1 MELDSEQQNSE
12 EHKRKLYTGG
22 QVLLASF
29 LGAPI
34 AGAIL
39 LGFNYRAVG
48 KPASGFKAILAGAV
62 ATIVLFTVAF
72 FLPDGFPNFILP
84 AAYCV
89 AMYQFTLHF
98 FGAEIT
104 KSKAEGKNG
113 SWLVAAAV
121 GIVCLVVLLLIIVAA
136 VFLIFPDDGQ
146 LL

>member
-1 MELDSEQQNSE
+1 MEPDSEKQNSE
-12 EHKRKLYTGG
+12 EHKGKVYSAG
-22 QVLLASF
+22 QVLLASG
-29 LGAPI
+29 LGSPI

-48 KPASGFKAILAGAV
+48 KPKSGFKAILAGAV

-72 FLPDGFPNFILP
+72 FLPEGFPNFVLP

-98 FGAEIT
+98 FGAETT
-104 KSKAEGKNG
+104 KRKAEGRQG

-121 GIVCLVVLLLIIVAA
+121 GIVCLVGLLLLIVAA
-136 VFLIFPDDGQ
+136 VFLI
-146 LL
+146 L